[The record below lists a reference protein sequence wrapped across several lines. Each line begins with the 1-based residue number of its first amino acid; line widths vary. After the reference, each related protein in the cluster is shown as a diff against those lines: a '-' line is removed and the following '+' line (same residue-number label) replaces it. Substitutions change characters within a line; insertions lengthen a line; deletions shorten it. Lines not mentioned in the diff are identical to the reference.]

1 MKLTNDRTIS
11 FMKRITNAIV
21 CVLVAIVIV
30 ACSTV
35 AFTGRNRVLL
45 YSDSEISSLSAESY
59 NELMSTSQ
67 LSDNTAQAAMIQEV
81 GVRLTG
87 ALSKYL
93 ASQGQSDILDDIN
106 WSFKLVKDNQVN
118 AFCMPGG
125 QVVFYEGIMPL
136 LDTPDLVAV
145 VMGHE
150 IAHAIARHGNER
162 MSQQA
167 LASIVGS
174 VTGQVVEQKTS
185 QNGRALFEAA
195 FAVGTEYG
203 YLLPYS
209 RKHESESDE
218 IGLYIMAIAGY
229 DITQA
234 PILWKRMSEQETQ
247 YVPEFMST
255 HPSNATRIRNLEK
268 HMDKARKI
276 AAQVQ

>member
-1 MKLTNDRTIS
+1 MRRIIKTFFYLLPAAVIIS
-11 FMKRITNAIV
+11 
-21 CVLVAIVIV
+21 
-30 ACSTV
+30 CSSV
-35 AFTGRNRVLL
+35 AFTGRNRMLL
-45 YSDSEISSLSAESY
+45 YSDSEITSLSNESY
-59 NELMSTSQ
+59 NEMMATAKVSE
-67 LSDNTAQAAMIQEV
+67 NKAQAAVIQEV
-81 GVRLTG
+81 GERISSALT
-87 ALSKYL
+87 KYL
-93 ASQGQSDILDDIN
+93 ASKGQQSVLDGIN
-106 WSFKLVKDNQVN
+106 WSFKLVQDDQVN

-167 LASIVGS
+167 LASVVGG

-185 QNGRALFEAA
+185 ENGRVLFEAA

-209 RKHESESDE
+209 RKHESEADE

-229 DITQA
+229 DIEQA
-234 PILWKRMSEQETQ
+234 PVLWQRMSENNSQ

-255 HPSNATRIRNLEK
+255 HPSDASRIRNLEK

-276 AAQVQ
+276 AAGLN

>member
-1 MKLTNDRTIS
+1 MNDRTAS

-106 WSFKLVKDNQVN
+106 WSFKLVKDDQVN

-185 QNGRALFEAA
+185 ENGRALFEAA

-234 PILWKRMSEQETQ
+234 PILWKRMSEHETQ

-255 HPSNATRIRNLEK
+255 HPSNANRIKNLEK

>member
-1 MKLTNDRTIS
+1 MNDRTAS

-106 WSFKLVKDNQVN
+106 WSFKLVKDDQVN

-185 QNGRALFEAA
+185 ENGRALFEAA

-255 HPSNATRIRNLEK
+255 HPSNANRIKNLEK

>member
-1 MKLTNDRTIS
+1 MSDMTVS

-59 NELMSTSQ
+59 NELMSTSK

-106 WSFKLVKDNQVN
+106 WSFKLVKDDQVN

-185 QNGRALFEAA
+185 ENGRALFEAA

>member
-1 MKLTNDRTIS
+1 MR
-11 FMKRITNAIV
+11 RIYDWIICLLAAVVT
-21 CVLVAIVIV
+21 V
-30 ACSTV
+30 ACSSV

-45 YSDSEISSLSAESY
+45 YSDSEITSLSNESY
-59 NELMSTSQ
+59 NEMMATAKV
-67 LSDNTAQAAMIQEV
+67 SDNKAQAAVIQEV
-81 GVRLTG
+81 GERISSALT
-87 ALSKYL
+87 KYL
-93 ASQGQSDILDDIN
+93 ASKGEQSVLDGIN
-106 WSFKLVKDNQVN
+106 WSFKLVQDDQVN

-167 LASIVGS
+167 LASVVGG
-174 VTGQVVEQKTS
+174 VTGQMVEQKTS
-185 QNGRALFEAA
+185 ENGRALFEAA
-195 FAVGTEYG
+195 FSVGSEYA

-209 RKHESESDE
+209 RKHESEADE

-229 DITQA
+229 DIEQA
-234 PILWKRMSEQETQ
+234 PLLWKRMSENNSQ

-255 HPSNATRIRNLEK
+255 HPSDATRIKNLEK
-268 HMDKARKI
+268 HMNKARKI
-276 AAQVQ
+276 AAELH

>member
-1 MKLTNDRTIS
+1 MNDRTAS

-21 CVLVAIVIV
+21 WVLAAVVIV

-59 NELMSTSQ
+59 SELMSTSK

-81 GVRLTG
+81 GIRLTG

-106 WSFKLVKDNQVN
+106 WSFKLVKDDQVN

-185 QNGRALFEAA
+185 ENGRALFEAA

-255 HPSNATRIRNLEK
+255 HPSNANRIKNLEK

>member
-1 MKLTNDRTIS
+1 MSDMTVS
-11 FMKRITNAIV
+11 FMKRILNAIV
-21 CVLVAIVIV
+21 CVLAAVVIV

-59 NELMSTSQ
+59 NELMSTSK
-67 LSDNTAQAAMIQEV
+67 LSDNKAQAAMIQEV

-195 FAVGTEYG
+195 FTVGTEYG

>member
-1 MKLTNDRTIS
+1 MSDMTVS

-59 NELMSTSQ
+59 NELMSTSK

-106 WSFKLVKDNQVN
+106 WSFKLVKDDQVN

-185 QNGRALFEAA
+185 ENGRALFEAA

-255 HPSNATRIRNLEK
+255 HPSNANRIKNLEK

>member
-1 MKLTNDRTIS
+1 
-11 FMKRITNAIV
+11 MKRITNAIV
-21 CVLVAIVIV
+21 CVLAAVVIV

-59 NELMSTSQ
+59 SELMSTSK

-81 GVRLTG
+81 GIRLTG

-106 WSFKLVKDNQVN
+106 WSFKLVKDDQVN

-185 QNGRALFEAA
+185 ENGRALFEAA

-209 RKHESESDE
+209 RKHEYEADE

-234 PILWKRMSEQETQ
+234 PLLWQKMSAQGGSS
-247 YVPEFMST
+247 VPEFMST
-255 HPSNATRIRNLEK
+255 HPSDANRIKNLEK
-268 HMDKARKI
+268 LQDKARKI
-276 AAQVQ
+276 AQKIQ

>member
-1 MKLTNDRTIS
+1 MSDMTVS

-67 LSDNTAQAAMIQEV
+67 LSDNTTQAAMIQEV

-106 WSFKLVKDNQVN
+106 WSFKLVKDDQVN

-185 QNGRALFEAA
+185 ENGRALFEAA

-255 HPSNATRIRNLEK
+255 HPSNANRIKNLEK

>member
-1 MKLTNDRTIS
+1 
-11 FMKRITNAIV
+11 MKRITNAIV

>member
-1 MKLTNDRTIS
+1 MNDMTVS
-11 FMKRITNAIV
+11 FMKRILNAIV
-21 CVLVAIVIV
+21 WVLAAVVIV

-106 WSFKLVKDNQVN
+106 WSFKLVKDDQVN

-185 QNGRALFEAA
+185 ENGRALFEAA

>member
-1 MKLTNDRTIS
+1 MSDMTVS
-11 FMKRITNAIV
+11 FMKRILNAIV
-21 CVLVAIVIV
+21 WVLAAVVIV

-59 NELMSTSQ
+59 NELMSTSK
-67 LSDNTAQAAMIQEV
+67 LSDNKAQAAMIQEV

-167 LASIVGS
+167 LANIVGS

>member
-1 MKLTNDRTIS
+1 MTVS

-59 NELMSTSQ
+59 NELMSTSK
-67 LSDNTAQAAMIQEV
+67 LSDNTTQAAMIQEV

-106 WSFKLVKDNQVN
+106 WSFKLVKDDQVN

-185 QNGRALFEAA
+185 ENGRALFEAA

-255 HPSNATRIRNLEK
+255 HPSNANRIKNLEK

>member
-1 MKLTNDRTIS
+1 MSDMTVS
-11 FMKRITNAIV
+11 FMKRILNAIV

-185 QNGRALFEAA
+185 ENGRALFEAA

-255 HPSNATRIRNLEK
+255 HPSNANRIKNLEK

>member
-1 MKLTNDRTIS
+1 MRRIIKTFFYLLLAAVIIS
-11 FMKRITNAIV
+11 
-21 CVLVAIVIV
+21 
-30 ACSTV
+30 CSSV
-35 AFTGRNRVLL
+35 AFTGRNRMLL
-45 YSDSEISSLSAESY
+45 YSDSEITSLSNESY
-59 NELMSTSQ
+59 NEMMATAKVSE
-67 LSDNTAQAAMIQEV
+67 NKAQAAVIQEV
-81 GVRLTG
+81 GERISSALT
-87 ALSKYL
+87 KYL
-93 ASQGQSDILDDIN
+93 ASKGQQSVLDGIN
-106 WSFKLVKDNQVN
+106 WSFKLVQDDQVN

-167 LASIVGS
+167 LASVVGG

-185 QNGRALFEAA
+185 ENGRVLFEAA

-209 RKHESESDE
+209 RKHESEADE

-229 DITQA
+229 DIEQA
-234 PILWKRMSEQETQ
+234 PVLWQRMSENNSQ

-255 HPSNATRIRNLEK
+255 HPSDASRIRNLEK

-276 AAQVQ
+276 AAGLN

>member
-1 MKLTNDRTIS
+1 MNDRTVS

-21 CVLVAIVIV
+21 CVLVAIVMV

-106 WSFKLVKDNQVN
+106 WSFKLVKDDQVN

-185 QNGRALFEAA
+185 ENGRALFEAA

-234 PILWKRMSEQETQ
+234 PILWKRMSEQEAQ

>member
-1 MKLTNDRTIS
+1 MSDMTVS
-11 FMKRITNAIV
+11 FMKRILNAIV
-21 CVLVAIVIV
+21 CVLAAVVIV

-45 YSDSEISSLSAESY
+45 YSDCEISSLSAESY
-59 NELMSTSQ
+59 NELMSTSK
-67 LSDNTAQAAMIQEV
+67 LSDNKAQAAMIQEV

-167 LASIVGS
+167 MASIVGS

-195 FAVGTEYG
+195 FTVGTEYG

>member
-1 MKLTNDRTIS
+1 MSDMTVS
-11 FMKRITNAIV
+11 FMKRILNAIV
-21 CVLVAIVIV
+21 CVLAAVVIV

-59 NELMSTSQ
+59 NELMSTSK
-67 LSDNTAQAAMIQEV
+67 LSDNKAQAAMIQEV

-145 VMGHE
+145 VIGHE

>member
-1 MKLTNDRTIS
+1 MR
-11 FMKRITNAIV
+11 RIVNWFGYLSLIA
-21 CVLVAIVIV
+21 VLAS
-30 ACSTV
+30 CSSV
-35 AFTGRNRVLL
+35 AFTGRNRMLL
-45 YSDSEISSLSAESY
+45 YSDSEITSLSNESY
-59 NELMSTSQ
+59 NEMMATAKV
-67 LSDNTAQAAMIQEV
+67 SDNKAQAAVIQEV
-81 GVRLTG
+81 GERISG
-87 ALSKYL
+87 ALTKYL
-93 ASQGQSDILDDIN
+93 TSKGEQSVLEGIN
-106 WSFKLVKDNQVN
+106 WSFKLVQDDQVN

-167 LASIVGS
+167 LASVVGG
-174 VTGQVVEQKTS
+174 VTGQMVEQKTS
-185 QNGRALFEAA
+185 ENGRVLFEAA
-195 FAVGTEYG
+195 FAVGSEYG

-209 RKHESESDE
+209 RKHESEADE

-229 DITQA
+229 DIEQA
-234 PILWKRMSEQETQ
+234 PLLWKRMSENNSQ

-255 HPSNATRIRNLEK
+255 HPSDATRIKNLEK

-276 AAQVQ
+276 AAEMR